1 MNTIGLLL
9 VLGVGFF
16 ALITLKQKSEK
27 TRNILLVVASLIGFC
42 MFSVEGFDIPFVCSG
57 TCLAKDANG
66 VQVKDASNVN
76 IKLNDGEFNWG
87 SWWVRWLEDDVAPG
101 SAGSLNNVTGY
112 DLVTGKLAP
121 GETTLSI
128 TSNSTG
134 QMFSISGDVDTV
146 PTCDHPPCA
155 PSGITCLKNGGP
167 GVVGLKRGFSADNY
181 PVPDPQA
188 PSATS
193 AHPNGLL
200 NAGNPAPYDISDI
213 FTCDPVDPVDPV
225 NQSCTEG
232 TTAVPT
238 NKCPDYYKPKIDSTL
253 CASNECTISDYTVT
267 SGDSPCCEKACSDDD
282 CSIWNSGD
290 NQKCGEFFIFT
301 QNCPS

>member
-9 VLGVGFF
+9 VFCFAFF
-16 ALITLKQKSEK
+16 ALKQKSEK

-57 TCLAKDANG
+57 TCPAKDANG
-66 VQVKDASNVN
+66 GAATDASNAA
-76 IKLNDGEFNWG
+76 IMLNDGEFNWT
-87 SWWVRWLEDDVAPG
+87 SWWGRWLDRGGISGSPG
-101 SAGSLNNVTGY
+101 ILNNVTGY
-112 DLVTGKLAP
+112 DLATGKLAS

-128 TSNSTG
+128 TSNLTG

-167 GVVGLKRGFSADNY
+167 GVVGLKQGFSADNY
-181 PVPDPQA
+181 PP
-188 PSATS
+188 TNT
-193 AHPNGLL
+193 HPNGLL
-200 NAGNPAPYDISDI
+200 NLVPYDISDI
-213 FTCDPVDPVDPV
+213 FTCDPVDPV
-225 NQSCTEG
+225 NQTCKAG
-232 TTAVPT
+232 TTAVPA
-238 NKCPDYYKPKIDSTL
+238 NKCPEYYKPKIDSSL

-267 SGDSPCCEKACSDDD
+267 SGDSPCCEKVCSDDD
-282 CSIWNSGD
+282 CSIWNSGG

-301 QNCPS
+301 QNCIS